1 MRTVLSERG
10 QVVIPKDIRDA
21 LGLRKGTILEV
32 TAENKKVILKP
43 LGTSIKVKDWQELK
57 GLLRGKYASECF
69 LEERKK
75 DRKLEQWK

>member
-32 TAENKKVILKP
+32 TTENKKVILKP
-43 LGTSIKVKDWQELK
+43 LGTNIKVKDWQELK
-57 GLLRGKYASECF
+57 GLLRGKYTSECF